1 MANPTNSD
9 IMRALGGL
17 EEGQKHAT
25 ESRRVTH
32 EKLDATMERLDVVS
46 QLLDQT
52 AFTLQVTTD
61 IAVQARDGVASLR
74 TELSEKVTPQ
84 LTAVES
90 FHQEAEPIVKVMKNV
105 RNAVVVMIGLLATGG
120 VLTTGTL
127 VLANDYAKQLV
138 REWLEIDVGK
148 IGIVPNVE

>member
-1 MANPTNSD
+1 MASPTNSD
-9 IMRALGGL
+9 IMRAIGGL
-17 EEGQKHAT
+17 EEGQRHAT
-25 ESRRVTH
+25 ESRKVTH
-32 EKLDATMERLDVVS
+32 EKLDGTMERLDTVS
-46 QLLDQT
+46 RLLDQT

-61 IAVQARDGVASLR
+61 IAVQARDGVAKLSA
-74 TELSEKVTPQ
+74 ELAEKVTPK

-138 REWLEIDVGK
+138 RDWLEIDVRQVGV
-148 IGIVPNVE
+148 VPDIK